1 MREGPL
7 LEGDERHVY
16 DEKIDKKETI
26 EKHKSLARINNSNWA
41 TKSDSNLD
49 ISLNILENLN
59 YVYQDH
65 LINLNNKE
73 QIIFLILI

>member
-16 DEKIDKKETI
+16 DEKIDKKNL
-26 EKHKSLARINNSNWA
+26 EKHKSLVRINNSNWA

-49 ISLNILENLN
+49 ISLNILENLIM
-59 YVYQDH
+59 YT
-65 LINLNNKE
+65 KTT
-73 QIIFLILI
+73 